1 MSSQNIESDGCDC
14 SIGNGLSELPM
25 SKDSDELE
33 EEVEIVGDYDPEIE
47 ELLRAAKRVALTL
60 A

>member
-1 MSSQNIESDGCDC
+1 
-14 SIGNGLSELPM
+14 M